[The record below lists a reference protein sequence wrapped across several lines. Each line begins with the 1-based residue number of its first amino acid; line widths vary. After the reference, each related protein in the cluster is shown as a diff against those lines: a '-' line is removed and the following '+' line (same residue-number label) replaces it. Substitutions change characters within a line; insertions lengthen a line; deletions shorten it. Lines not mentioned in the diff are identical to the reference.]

1 MLFIRHSAVKLMS
14 YIYQRWSIFSSP
26 STSCLHHPKLHTDRS
41 SDNAQQKI
49 SIHPDIVVIRNW
61 DGYPTL
67 YVHLFHLFFRW
78 IDSQSVKN
86 LWTSA
91 LPIPVFCVQGDG
103 PPLLNDPHER
113 YPKPVS
119 SFVITGH
126 FHQCYRNPYAICTI
140 LDLDRSWS
148 SMARSNKCP
157 TRLTIRRCI
166 VKTVLSQKLFNHRF
180 SLPLSKTLS
189 KIQKRAMRGVTRL
202 IFFKTIMRKWSKG
215 MLFMIESNHI
225 ETHIS
230 LWQRFTIQSL
240 KSVSNANVM

>member
-1 MLFIRHSAVKLMS
+1 MLT
-14 YIYQRWSIFSSP
+14 SS
-26 STSCLHHPKLHTDRS
+26 KLHTDRS

-67 YVHLFHLFFRW
+67 YVYLFHLFYVNW
-78 IDSQSVKN
+78 QSICKEFMN
-86 LWTSA
+86 IGTPHPSFLCSGWWSSTSEWPAWT
-91 LPIPVFCVQGDG
+91 
-103 PPLLNDPHER
+103 

-126 FHQCYRNPYAICTI
+126 FHQCYRNPCAICTI
-140 LDLDRSWS
+140 LDLDRSWL

-166 VKTVLSQKLFNHRF
+166 VKTVLSQKLFNHRL

-189 KIQKRAMRGVTRL
+189 KIQKRAMRGVTRF
-202 IFFKTIMRKWSKG
+202 IFFLKLSCENGPKG
-215 MLFMIESNHI
+215 CSSWLNP
-225 ETHIS
+225 T
-230 LWQRFTIQSL
+230 T
-240 KSVSNANVM
+240 